1 MTSIIIETRQL
12 NNNTKSM
19 ANGDYIT
26 TLNENILLE
35 ENDQILIRN
44 AFVDTVPISNQYI
57 ELNED
62 YTLTI
67 NFLYYQYNFSDA
79 GQTGF
84 DNYAEIGWQILGNPP
99 VPTPT
104 TIGQSV
110 AGTITGQISNLTKKY
125 AVSNTEFAIYTE
137 IQFFRTD
144 SGAGNWGGISFEFH
158 YYNFSGDEEIYHGN
172 IPVLPNGDYETKI
185 KIGKI
190 LANKNTTPPFL
201 VITPDNLR
209 IGRIIEGYN
218 NPNFFTKS
226 DLPSGMQTYEPI
238 IGTKSGTISKGKY
251 APSEIAS
258 RISKIF
264 QETTLNNPFD
274 LTSSNSL
281 LIKTG
286 TGTPEHQFIM
296 NVNSQVYKDTIK
308 AEGNLFNITNPQT
321 PGGDDY
327 LNSYIGIYNYNNP
340 LNKQEYWVGS
350 SQFDMQYDDESNKF
364 FIEYMHTPYYGTA
377 TEAVQTN
384 EIITVNQ
391 NNFNPNK
398 GGDGIPNNCAE
409 KKTFYTKALG
419 GIALTSMTS
428 SPTGF
433 WDNICGFDLNDITV
447 QADYETL
454 DPLITGNA
462 NEYLVVNELTLIPYI
477 NYEEGKNITAP
488 FIINDMSISKNSNF
502 PEVIAPAVGD
512 QIQIA
517 GINSIYARNVILNNI
532 NENAYYLIEIESKFK
547 NNLLTSDFG
556 NMKNVA
562 GIANTYFNS
571 SNFTSTNSADSFIYQ
586 HSGEPQMLQSF
597 GIRILDSTKN
607 LATGLGPDNTVFI
620 EIIKA
625 PKIPPQIEDSNEQ
638 KQIKGALR
646 EQHMAKEEG

>member
-12 NNNTKSM
+12 NDNTKSM

-44 AFVDTVPISNQYI
+44 AFVDTVPISNEYI

-67 NFLYYQYNFSDA
+67 NFLYYEYNFSDA
-79 GQTGF
+79 GQSGF
-84 DNYAEIGWQILGNPP
+84 DNYADVGLQILGNPP
-99 VPTPT
+99 TLQET
-104 TIGQSV
+104 TIGQTVS
-110 AGTITGQISNLTKKY
+110 GTITGQIQNLTKKF

-137 IQFFRTD
+137 VQFYRTD
-144 SGAGNWGGISFEFH
+144 TGAGNWGGIPYQFR
-158 YYNFSGDEEIYHGN
+158 YYNFSGIEEIYHGN
-172 IPVLPNGDYETKI
+172 IPVLPNGDYQTKI

-190 LANKNTTPPFL
+190 LANKNTTPPYL
-201 VITPDNLR
+201 YITPDNLR

-218 NPNFFTKS
+218 NPAFFTKS
-226 DLPSGMQTYEPI
+226 NLPSGMSAYEPI
-238 IGTKSGTISKGKY
+238 IGTKNGTIAKGKY

-264 QETTLNNPFD
+264 QETTKNNIFD
-274 LTSSNSL
+274 LTASNSL

-286 TGTPEHQFIM
+286 TGTPEHQFLL

-308 AEGNLFNITNPQT
+308 AKDGLFNLTYPIVQ
-321 PGGDDY
+321 GIY
-327 LNSYIGIYNYNNP
+327 KNSYIGIYNYDDP
-340 LNKQEYWVGS
+340 LNKNEYWVGT
-350 SQFDMQYDDESNKF
+350 SQFDVQYDDQSNKF

-377 TEAVQTN
+377 TTGVQTN
-384 EIITVNQ
+384 EIITVSQ
-391 NNFNPNK
+391 NDYNPNK
-398 GGDGIPNNCAE
+398 GGDGIPYNCAE
-409 KKTFYTKALG
+409 PKTFYTKAMG

-428 SPTGF
+428 SPDGF

-447 QADYETL
+447 QPDYDTL
-454 DPLITGNA
+454 DPAITGNA
-462 NEYLVVNELTLIPYI
+462 NEYLTVNELTLLPYI
-477 NYEEGKNITAP
+477 NYEEGRNITAP
-488 FIINDMSISKNSNF
+488 FMINDMGISKNSNF
-502 PEVIAPAVGD
+502 KEVIPPVVGT
-512 QIQIA
+512 QIEIA

-638 KQIKGALR
+638 KQIKGSLR
-646 EQHMAKEEG
+646 EQHMAKERN